1 MMHSFVASHLKA
13 GVTMQKPSIKIRLF
27 AQFIFPLFLLII
39 ISSCN
44 SGKKEKIAENI
55 KVIKQDVELPREKTL
70 YIGGFQWGAP
80 SSFNPLA
87 VTPAW
92 PVTGNVNLM
101 YEAMFGFN
109 QLDGKLNGILG
120 ESYEMDSSRI
130 TIKLNKM
137 AQWSNGE
144 PLTSKDVV
152 YTFQCHRRYSTNFSL
167 VWNYVD
173 SVYADGNYTII
184 INLSRKNYN
193 PLIVQDVIAGLP
205 ILPEKVFSA
214 LERSA
219 FESAG
224 ERSVAPDNNEI
235 IGKLREF
242 KNDSGIVI
250 SGPYTLYAYTDQK
263 IVLKRRDNYWGKVLH
278 DGQLPSPQYIVH
290 ASFPSNND
298 YNQALQDGNLDLSS
312 TFFPEIWKT
321 FDKGI
326 NTWYTEKPFYIP
338 GAIPSLYMGLSVAP
352 FDDPAF
358 RAAVAHAIDYEKI
371 RTDAMYGYS
380 PNLRAGFILPFGP
393 EKKFYIE
400 DDMNKFGALYNPDEA
415 KQILKKAGYSWG
427 KDQMLVDP
435 KGKKI
440 RLLSIQC
447 PQGWSDWEA
456 TIRIIVEGLRAVGI
470 DVRERFVSY
479 GDWDDN
485 LKRGLFDFSMK
496 TPYPDQTASLPWS
509 RFEQVMNSKELAPVG
524 EVAFRNEGRYRNP
537 HADNL
542 LQQIP
547 SATDP
552 EKLRSLYRELNQLF
566 ITEMPVIP
574 LMYRPWLFYQFST
587 KHWSNYP
594 VASNAFAP
602 PQCLMVG
609 AGIQAL
615 WGIKSVP
622 VQN

>member
-1 MMHSFVASHLKA
+1 ML
-13 GVTMQKPSIKIRLF
+13 KPSIKIRLF
-27 AQFIFPLFLLII
+27 AQFIFPFFFLII
-39 ISSCN
+39 IASCN
-44 SGKKEKIAENI
+44 SGKKVKITQNK
-55 KVIKQDVELPREKTL
+55 KVITQDVDLPREKTL

-109 QLDGKLNGILG
+109 QLDGKLYGILG

-130 TIKLNKM
+130 LIKLNKM
-137 AQWSNGE
+137 AQWSNGD
-144 PLTSKDVV
+144 PLTSEDVV
-152 YTFQCHRRYSTNFSL
+152 YTFQCHRRYTTNYSL

-173 SVYADGNYTII
+173 SVYADGKYAIGII
-184 INLSRKNYN
+184 LSKKKYN

-205 ILPEKVFSA
+205 ILPARIFSDLEK
-214 LERSA
+214 SA

-235 IGKLREF
+235 INKLREF

-263 IVLKRRDNYWGKVLH
+263 IVLERRDDYWGKVLH
-278 DGQLPSPQYIVH
+278 EGRLPSPQYIVH
-290 ASFPSNND
+290 TSFPSNND
-298 YNQALQDGNLDLSS
+298 YNQALQEGNLDLSS

-326 NTWYTEKPFYIP
+326 STWYTEKPFYIP
-338 GAIPSLYMGLSVAP
+338 GAIPALFMGLSVAP
-352 FDDPAF
+352 FDDPSF
-358 RAAVAHAIDYEKI
+358 RVAVAHAIDYEKI

-380 PNLRAGFILPFGP
+380 PRLCAGFILPFGP

-400 DDMNKFGALYNPDEA
+400 EDMNKFGSLYDPDAA
-415 KQILKKAGYSWG
+415 KKILKQAGYSWG
-427 KDQMLVDP
+427 PDKMLVDP
-435 KGKKI
+435 EGKKI
-440 RLLSIQC
+440 RMLSIQC

-470 DVRERFVSY
+470 DARERFVSY
-479 GDWDDN
+479 SDWDDN

-509 RFEQVMNSKELAPVG
+509 RFEQVMNSNEIVPIG

-537 HADNL
+537 QADNL

-547 SATDP
+547 AATDS
-552 EKLRSLYRELNQLF
+552 EKLKSLYRQLNQLF
-566 ITEMPVIP
+566 ISEMPVIP

-587 KHWSNYP
+587 KHWNNYP
-594 VASNAFAP
+594 VASNAYAP

-615 WGIKSVP
+615 WGIASVSE
-622 VQN
+622 